1 MEEERRVGQGYGYPF
16 SIIPFLTPTN
26 LPFFERVTCSKSNK
40 YYINTFFKRKPRG
53 ASIGG
58 GEEERRIPF
67 SFDQRIAVVN
77 GRKGSF
83 RLGR

>member
-1 MEEERRVGQGYGYPF
+1 MAPPSVA
-16 SIIPFLTPTN
+16 
-26 LPFFERVTCSKSNK
+26 V
-40 YYINTFFKRKPRG
+40 
-53 ASIGG
+53 
-58 GEEERRIPF
+58 ERRIPF